1 MKKIILYFIL
11 STLPFSIFAQSERKV
26 FKIGIFAPL
35 YLDSVFNG
43 TLYKFGKKFPRFAV
57 QGMSFVQGIQIA
69 IDSFPIDGANIETF
83 IFDSQSDSLS
93 IKNIINS
100 HRIDNF
106 NLVIGAVKDNEF
118 AELASFANR
127 KKIPFISA
135 TYPNDG
141 GVTSNPY
148 LIMLNPTLKSHCQTI
163 FGYLLQ
169 HQDSAKIIHVR
180 QTGSQEDRVAEYINN
195 INKPDDKV
203 LLNIK
208 TIILDSNFAS
218 IKNSLD
224 SNKKNIIIGG
234 SLDEDF
240 ANPLLSTIKNID
252 KKYKVTIFGMP
263 NWEGFSSLET
273 KLKDLPKNI
282 TYLYTSPYFNEK
294 SDSTS
299 KKIQDIYLKKFKGRP
314 SEYLYKGFEIM
325 YVFSRIL
332 NNYPDDFLNHIN
344 DAQFQMFTSYKIIP
358 VKVNKNSKSTDYLEN
373 KHLYFLKKTNSII
386 SQAQ

>member
-1 MKKIILYFIL
+1 MKKIILYLILTSLPYFIV
-11 STLPFSIFAQSERKV
+11 AQSERKPSR
-26 FKIGIFAPL
+26 IGIFAPL
-35 YLDSVFNG
+35 YLDSVFEG
-43 TLYKFGKKFPRFAV
+43 PVYKFGKKFPRFAV
-57 QGMSFVQGIQIA
+57 QGMNFVQGAQIA
-69 IDSFPIDGANIETF
+69 IDSFSIHDALMETF
-83 IFDSQSDSLS
+83 IFDSEADSLN
-93 IKNIINS
+93 IKFLINT
-100 HRIDNF
+100 HQIDD
-106 NLVIGAVKDNEF
+106 LDLIIGAVKDAEF
-118 AELASFANR
+118 TELAAFAKR
-127 KKIPFISA
+127 KKIPFLSA
-135 TYPNDG
+135 THPNDG

-148 LIMLNPTLKSHCQTI
+148 LIMLNPTLKSHCQAI

-169 HQDSAKIIHVR
+169 HQDSGKILHVR